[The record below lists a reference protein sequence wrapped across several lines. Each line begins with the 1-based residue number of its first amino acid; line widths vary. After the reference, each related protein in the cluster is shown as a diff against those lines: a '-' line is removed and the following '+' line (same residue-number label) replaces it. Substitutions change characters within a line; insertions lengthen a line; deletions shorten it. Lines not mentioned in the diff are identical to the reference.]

1 MRVAPEILMLA
12 LKDRW
17 QVNRK
22 QRVSSDVERQVEVL
36 RIVQMK
42 GFADK
47 RGVKSNGKENEY
59 REMSFHLRSM
69 KYSRVAGEFYLT
81 ARIQRFLSEV
91 R

>member
-1 MRVAPEILMLA
+1 
-12 LKDRW
+12 
-17 QVNRK
+17 
-22 QRVSSDVERQVEVL
+22 
-36 RIVQMK
+36 MK